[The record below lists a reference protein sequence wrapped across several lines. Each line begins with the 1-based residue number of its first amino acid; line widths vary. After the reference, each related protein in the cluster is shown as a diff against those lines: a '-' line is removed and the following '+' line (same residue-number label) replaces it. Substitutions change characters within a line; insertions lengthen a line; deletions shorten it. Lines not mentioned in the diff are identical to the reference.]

1 MSRGEFRTLLVE
13 GDVQGLRGLWEV
25 AMPHLP
31 QPKSYAE
38 AEKVMHITRTQAAS
52 IPLRP
57 RAYSHRWL
65 TERNLPSH
73 LPDEL
78 RPKAERMFP
87 IVVEGVGIFVRPTTN
102 EYLKPAMLE
111 VQTSMEHAVADAYA
125 EGRTDPDFVKAQ
137 MAAAKD
143 RAMKALFGRPKQ

>member
-1 MSRGEFRTLLVE
+1 MSSGEFRALLIA

-38 AEKVMHITRTQAAS
+38 AEKVMHITRTQTAS

-65 TERNLPSH
+65 TERNLPSY

-78 RPKAERMFP
+78 KPKAERMYP
-87 IVVEGVGIFVRPTTN
+87 VVVEGVGIFVKPSNNAYLRP
-102 EYLKPAMLE
+102 AQLE

-125 EGRTDPDFVKAQ
+125 EGRTDPEFVKAR
-137 MAAAKD
+137 MAEAKD
-143 RAMKALFGRPKQ
+143 RTMRALFGRVGQ